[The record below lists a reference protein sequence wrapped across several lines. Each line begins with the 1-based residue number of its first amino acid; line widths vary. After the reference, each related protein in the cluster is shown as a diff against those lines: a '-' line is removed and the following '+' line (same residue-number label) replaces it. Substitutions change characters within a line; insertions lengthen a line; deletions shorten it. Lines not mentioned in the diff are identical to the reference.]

1 MLMLPRMLSYG
12 MFFDGVTYASI
23 ARNMAEGYG
32 SLWMP
37 YYSETVY
44 KVFYEQP
51 PFGLWLQSIAF
62 RVFGD
67 SALVEQFWGFTAGLI
82 VIWLIVL
89 IWNENH
95 SRGDSRRN
103 SWSPVLLFTSIPLFT
118 LMFSSNMLEIT
129 MTVFVLLSAYL
140 TIRSLREEKVIQY
153 IVLAFISGLTIL
165 SAVLIKG
172 PVGLFPIAVP
182 LISFLTL
189 KEINLKRAGIVTII
203 MAGSF
208 LMGLILILT
217 SKEASEFLNRY
228 LETQVFASLSGSRK
242 NVESHLDSLKVIGR
256 EIVAPLILAILFSIV
271 FIIKDKARIKLK
283 ADRKFLFFLLIALSG
298 SLPVMLSTKLMSWY
312 LFPSFPFYTLAIA
325 YLFENYSTRLQNNV
339 ANNRRAAKVMLVL
352 SAIIFSASVIIMFS
366 EKNVLRKNKE
376 FHNDFSV
383 QKFNLE
389 ERQILSVYPEDL
401 TRDWGL
407 VANIQRFYKAS
418 LSDSI
423 GYKYLIARKDSS
435 TSLKIISKYHKIHPQ
450 NPMSFVVLK
459 RKD

>member
-1 MLMLPRMLSYG
+1 MLPRMLSYG

-37 YYSETVY
+37 YYSDTVY

-67 SALVEQFWGFTAGLI
+67 SALVEQFWGFIAGLI

-89 IWNENH
+89 IWNENYPH
-95 SRGDSRRN
+95 GDIRRN
-103 SWSPVLLFTSIPLFT
+103 SWSPVLLFMSIPLFT
-118 LMFSSNMLEIT
+118 WLFSNNMLEIT

-140 TIRSLREEKVIQY
+140 SIKSLREEKVIRY
-153 IVLAFISGLTIL
+153 VVFAFTSGLCIL
-165 SAVLIKG
+165 SAVLVKG
-172 PVGLFPIAVP
+172 PVGLFSITIPI
-182 LISFLTL
+182 IGFLTI
-189 KEINLKRAGIVTII
+189 KEIKLKRAGIITVII
-203 MAGSF
+203 AGTLVVGS
-208 LMGLILILT
+208 LLVIT
-217 SKEASEFLNRY
+217 SREASEFLNRY

-242 NVESHLDSLKVIGR
+242 NVESHLDSLKVINR
-256 EIVAPLILAILFSIV
+256 EIVVPFIIAILFSIV
-271 FIIKDKARIKLK
+271 FFIKDRAKIKLK
-283 ADRKFLFFLLIALSG
+283 INRMFLFFLLIALSG
-298 SLPVMLSTKLMSWY
+298 SLPVMISTKQMSWY
-312 LFPSFPFYTLAIA
+312 LIPSFPFYTLAIA

-339 ANNRRAAKVMLVL
+339 ANNRKATIVMLVL
-352 SAIIFSASVIIMFS
+352 SAVIFLASIIIMFS

-383 QKFNLE
+383 QKINLE
-389 ERQILSVYPEDL
+389 ERQTFSVYPKDL
-401 TRDWGL
+401 TKDWGL

-423 GYKYLIARKDSS
+423 GFKYLLARRDSS
-435 TSLKIISKYHKIHPQ
+435 NSEIIISNYHRIHPS
-450 NPMSFVVLK
+450 NPMSFVLFK
-459 RKD
+459 RND